1 MIMCFTHICLLYYHC
16 VNSAQVDRHR
26 LTVEALN
33 LLKLIPKGYMPL
45 PHQVGGHRHV
55 DGKLG
60 EYVYMVVWGVRGGRR
75 EELGDRERGCEGERR
90 EGGRGVRE
98 RTGEREG
105 ERGAGERG
113 RVERERER
121 EREDRVR

>member
-1 MIMCFTHICLLYYHC
+1 MYKARLIYTPVFFLLCQHCTSMIMCFTHIYLPYYHC

-60 EYVYMVVWGVRGGRR
+60 EYVYVVVWGVRGGRNG
-75 EELGDRERGCEGERR
+75 EWGVGIGERGVK
-90 EGGRGVRE
+90 GR
-98 RTGEREG
+98 GEREG
-105 ERGAGERG
+105 EG
-113 RVERERER
+113 
-121 EREDRVR
+121 